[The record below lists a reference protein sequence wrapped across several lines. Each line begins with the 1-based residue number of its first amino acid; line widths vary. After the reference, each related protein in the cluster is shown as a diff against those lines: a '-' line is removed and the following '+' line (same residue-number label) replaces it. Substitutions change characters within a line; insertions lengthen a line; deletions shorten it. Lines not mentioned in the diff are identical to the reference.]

1 MVTFVQD
8 YRVISITRMT
18 WVTKM
23 HRVTGVIWVTRMTL
37 VTSIAW
43 VTRVTKRVIRKNL
56 SDSRNK
62 GDLGN

>member
-8 YRVISITRMT
+8 FTVISITRMT
-18 WVTKM
+18 RVTKM
-23 HRVTGVIWVTRMTL
+23 PRVTRVIWVTRMTH

-43 VTRVTKRVIRKNL
+43 VTRVTNVIRKNL

-62 GDLGN
+62 VDLGN